1 MFWKRKT
8 FSLVFVILVMWAKT
22 LEGVAQNGK
31 RFAYQKKNF
40 QEFNSV
46 T

>member
-1 MFWKRKT
+1 MFSKRKT

-31 RFAYQKKNF
+31 KGLLAKIKLPRIQLL
-40 QEFNSV
+40 
-46 T
+46 